1 MTSTTPPPADM
12 KLQRSSR
19 DAAGTE
25 RLLQDWLASVLPP
38 GSDPSLVLLSGIDA
52 NGMSSE
58 TLVLDAT
65 WQEDG
70 QAKVGRYVARVAPAA
85 EDFPVFPRYDLRE
98 QYDAMRL
105 VAELTD
111 VPVPRV
117 SLIEPTGEVLGTPFF
132 LMDRIEGVI
141 PPDVLPY
148 NFGDSWVHDADPSDQ
163 RRLQD
168 SSVGVLAKLHAISDA
183 TTTFGF
189 LDPAL
194 HGHDGPTLLERDLAR
209 TRAWYDYAAAD
220 IGRSPL
226 AERALAWLEAHLPQT
241 DPANDVLC
249 WGDARIGN
257 TIYRDFEPVA
267 VLDWEMACLGPREL
281 DVSWMVFA
289 HRVFESIAAALE
301 LPGMPHFLREEDVV
315 ATYEQLSGATLGDL
329 TWFHVYNGLQWC
341 IVFMRTGA
349 RQIHFGEIERPAE
362 VDQLMHCGPLVAQIL
377 DEVGA

>member
-1 MTSTTPPPADM
+1 MTSTSGPPADM

-25 RLLQDWLASVLPP
+25 RRLQEWLAGVLLP
-38 GSDPSLVLLSGIDA
+38 GSEPHLALLSGIDA

-65 WQEDG
+65 WHESG
-70 QAKVGRYVARVAPAA
+70 EPRVGRYVARVAPAA
-85 EDFPVFPRYDLRE
+85 EDFPVFPRYELRE
-98 QYDAMRL
+98 QYDVMRL
-105 VAELTD
+105 VGELTD

-117 SLIEPTGEVLGTPFF
+117 GLIEPTGEVLGTPFF
-132 LMDRIEGVI
+132 LMDRVEGVI

-148 NFGDSWVHDADPSDQ
+148 NFGDSWLHDADPDRQ
-163 RRLQD
+163 RALQD
-168 SSVGVLAKLHAISDA
+168 SSVEVLTKLHAIADP

-189 LDPAL
+189 LDPGH
-194 HGHDGPTLLERDLAR
+194 HGHDGRTMLERDLAR
-209 TRAWYDYAAAD
+209 TRHWYDYAAAE
-220 IGRSPL
+220 IGHSTL
-226 AERALAWLEAHLPQT
+226 ARRALTWLEANLPET

-257 TIYRDFEPVA
+257 VIYRDFRPVA

-289 HRVFESIAAALE
+289 HRVFESIAGALE

-315 ATYEQLSGATLGDL
+315 ATYERLSGARLGDL
-329 TWFHVYNGLQWC
+329 TWYHVYNGLQWC

-349 RQIHFGEIERPAE
+349 RQIHFGEIERPDE
-362 VDQLMHCGPLVAQIL
+362 VDGLMHCGPLVAQLL